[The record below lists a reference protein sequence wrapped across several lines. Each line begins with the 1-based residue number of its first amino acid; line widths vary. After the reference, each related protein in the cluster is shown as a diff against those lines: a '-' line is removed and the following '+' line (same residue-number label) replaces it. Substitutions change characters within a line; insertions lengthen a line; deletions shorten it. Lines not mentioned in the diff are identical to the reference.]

1 VSIFGNTAP
10 AFIFLYMMQVQRD
23 RYTFYVFSG
32 KGTMMNAV
40 RQNALRD
47 TVEIIKAHG
56 ANPNFNYSRI
66 AKNIR
71 DTYEELVQLYGE
83 VEEEQ

>member
-1 VSIFGNTAP
+1 MLGNTAP
-10 AFIFLYMMQVQRD
+10 ALIFYMTQVQRD
-23 RYTFYVFSG
+23 RQTFYLFSG
-32 KGTMMNAV
+32 KGAMMNAV

-71 DTYEELVQLYGE
+71 DTYEELVQLHGE
-83 VEEEQ
+83 AAEEQ

>member
-1 VSIFGNTAP
+1 
-10 AFIFLYMMQVQRD
+10 
-23 RYTFYVFSG
+23 
-32 KGTMMNAV
+32 MMNAV

-71 DTYEELVQLYGE
+71 ETYEELVKLYGE
-83 VEEEQ
+83 AEKE

>member
-1 VSIFGNTAP
+1 
-10 AFIFLYMMQVQRD
+10 
-23 RYTFYVFSG
+23 
-32 KGTMMNAV
+32 MMNAV

-71 DTYEELVQLYGE
+71 DTYEELVQLHSE
-83 VEEEQ
+83 AEEEQ

>member
-1 VSIFGNTAP
+1 MMSLLNVGT
-10 AFIFLYMMQVQRD
+10 LYVYQREE
-23 RYTFYVFSG
+23 T
-32 KGTMMNAV
+32 TMDDV

-56 ANPNFNYSRI
+56 SNPNFDFSRI

-71 DTYEELVQLYGE
+71 EIYTTSL
-83 VEEEQ
+83 

>member
-1 VSIFGNTAP
+1 
-10 AFIFLYMMQVQRD
+10 
-23 RYTFYVFSG
+23 
-32 KGTMMNAV
+32 MNAV

-56 ANPNFNYSRI
+56 SNPNFNFSSI

-71 DTYEELVQLYGE
+71 ETYEELVKLYGE
-83 VEEEQ
+83 AEDQ